1 MGQDAG
7 VRTPG
12 QIADLVDTVLALPL
26 HRSLGIGL
34 TVPGDPT
41 SGLRLEVGEAARN
54 PGGVLHGGLVPLLV
68 DVTCFLRLLPELLAD
83 RHAVTV
89 SSTASLLAAVPAGGV
104 VTTTARVD
112 RLGRTQAFLSGE
124 LRCGDRLVATGQ
136 VVKAVVPA

>member
-1 MGQDAG
+1 M
-7 VRTPG
+7 
-12 QIADLVDTVLALPL
+12 
-26 HRSLGIGL
+26 
-34 TVPGDPT
+34 
-41 SGLRLEVGEAARN
+41 
-54 PGGVLHGGLVPLLV
+54 PLLV
-68 DVTCFLRLLPELLAD
+68 DVTCFLRLLPELPAD